1 MRDRVA
7 VLENIVQLSIWLA
20 VRKRLLCS
28 NQCTYFMDQ
37 TSTIHSVDTRF
48 LHGVFKLSFTKQYKM

>member
-7 VLENIVQLSIWLA
+7 ALENIVQLSIWLA
-20 VRKRLLCS
+20 VRKHLLCS

-37 TSTIHSVDTRF
+37 TSTIHSVDTGF
-48 LHGVFKLSFTKQYKM
+48 IHGVLKLSFTKQYKM